1 MSRFSL
7 RLRLALLIGLMLLV
21 CGGALLAISYGLV
34 SSNLNAPLEGALPS
48 GPSAAGNRIRVGV
61 ASPAR
66 AAKEVAATKRAAQST
81 PKSASETPSGASQGR
96 AAKEA
101 VAKEAQTAL
110 TNRTLGQL
118 VTQYLAALAGVVLVA
133 VALGWLLAGRL
144 LRSVRRITSV
154 AGRVTGRNLSE
165 RIGLGGPRD
174 ELRELADAF
183 DGMLARL
190 DGVFRAQRRFI
201 ADASHELRTPL
212 AAMRA
217 EVEVLAADP
226 HAAAAD
232 VEAATLVLRR
242 QLARSEELIEALL
255 ALARSEPELLV
266 LEVVDLAQIAC
277 ELFEDAS
284 ARIADCRLRIDHQ
297 LAPAVVHGDR
307 RLLTLLVSN
316 LLDNAI
322 KHNHDG
328 GWISLRSTVDA
339 VSALL
344 AVANSG
350 HVVAAEEVQELA
362 QAFRRGGRARVG
374 DGHGLGLA
382 IVAAV
387 THAHHGELTIMALKE
402 GGLRVEI
409 SLPLVGDG
417 VLDTPAASRT
427 NGAVGAIAPTS
438 SRGGSH

>member
-1 MSRFSL
+1 
-7 RLRLALLIGLMLLV
+7 LLIGLMLLV
-21 CGGALLAISYGLV
+21 CGAALLAISYGLV
-34 SSNLNAPLEGALPS
+34 SSNLNAPLESVRPS
-48 GPSAAGNRIRVGV
+48 VPRATGNHDAKPAGDSLAHAVKEAAATN
-61 ASPAR
+61 R
-66 AAKEVAATKRAAQST
+66 AAPST
-81 PKSASETPSGASQGR
+81 PTSAGQFPISASSAR

-101 VAKEAQTAL
+101 VAQAAQTAL
-110 TNRTLGQL
+110 TNRTLDQL
-118 VTQYLAALAGVVLVA
+118 VTQYLAVLAGIVLVA

-154 AGRVTGRNLSE
+154 AERVTGRNLNE
-165 RIGLGGPRD
+165 RIGLEGGPRD

-190 DGVFRAQRRFI
+190 DGVFRAQRRFV

-226 HAAAAD
+226 HATATD
-232 VEAATLVLRR
+232 VEAATLVLQR

-255 ALARSEPELLV
+255 ALARSEPELLM
-266 LEVVDLAQIAC
+266 LEVVDLAQLAC
-277 ELFEDAS
+277 EAFEDAG
-284 ARIADCRLRIDHQ
+284 ARMADCRLRIDHQ

-316 LLDNAI
+316 LLDNSI

-328 GWISLRSTVDA
+328 GWISLRGTVDA
-339 VSALL
+339 DSALL

-350 HVVAAEEVQELA
+350 QVVAAEEVQELA

-387 THAHHGELTIMALKE
+387 THAHQGELTIMALEE

-409 SLPLVGDG
+409 SLPLAVDD
-417 VLDTPAASRT
+417 VLDAPAASST
-427 NGAVGAIAPTS
+427 NGAMALGA
-438 SRGGSH
+438 GK